1 MVNFANMHL
10 SSQLIRLVK
19 ISNIIFTTCLSF
31 CFCYGKNR
39 DKSYS
44 QSFLKIHMIRCYER
58 LNRKITIEKWRKNK
72 REIKMRKERLRSTI
86 KQR

>member
-1 MVNFANMHL
+1 
-10 SSQLIRLVK
+10 
-19 ISNIIFTTCLSF
+19 
-31 CFCYGKNR
+31 
-39 DKSYS
+39 
-44 QSFLKIHMIRCYER
+44 MIRCYER